1 MTTFSQNGFKKMS
14 INADTQA
21 MLKVARENGIET
33 VWDRLEKQQPQ
44 CGYCNL
50 GTSCRIC
57 TMGPCRVDPFG
68 DGPQKGVCGADAD
81 IIVARNLARMIAAG
95 ASSHSDHGRDI
106 LETLHIVGEGKT
118 DVYTIT
124 DTEKLKRLADEYN
137 IPTDGKSDQE
147 IAKDLAWEMMED
159 YGMRRDKLP
168 MGGRAPQ
175 ARQDLW
181 DKVGVYPRGIDRE
194 NVEMLH
200 RTHMGVDNDWVN
212 ILLHAVRTSLS
223 DGWGGSM
230 VATELSDTL
239 FGTPTPKMS
248 KMNLG
253 SLKADHVNIILH
265 GHNPMLSE
273 VIVVAAMDPE
283 LIKLAEEKGAKGIN
297 LAGVCC
303 TGNEV
308 LMRKGIPMAGNHLMQ
323 ELVIMTGAVEAMV
336 VDYQCIMPAVTETAK
351 CFHTKV
357 ISTFDKA
364 KFPGAEHISFDPGR
378 GLEIG
383 KQIVRTAIENFENR
397 VPERVY
403 IPVEPVEMMTGF
415 SIEAILGALGG
426 TPQPLIDAIVAGSI
440 RGAVGIVGCNNPKIK
455 QDLGHTELTKRLIEN
470 DILVV
475 VTGCTSVADGK
486 AGLMV
491 PEAADL
497 AGPGLSAVCK
507 ALGIPPVLHLGSCVD
522 NTRIL
527 VLAAALANALGVDIS
542 ALPLAGS
549 APEWYSEKAVA
560 IGSYVVGSGIF
571 TVLGIAPPIFGSPNI
586 VKLLTEGLEGVFGAT
601 FAVEPDPNRAAV
613 LIRRHIEKKRA
624 GLNLPALD
632 PDEITMPEAELALV

>member
-1 MTTFSQNGFKKMS
+1 
-14 INADTQA
+14 
-21 MLKVARENGIET
+21 
-33 VWDRLEKQQPQ
+33 
-44 CGYCNL
+44 
-50 GTSCRIC
+50 
-57 TMGPCRVDPFG
+57 
-68 DGPQKGVCGADAD
+68 
-81 IIVARNLARMIAAG
+81 
-95 ASSHSDHGRDI
+95 
-106 LETLHIVGEGKT
+106 
-118 DVYTIT
+118 
-124 DTEKLKRLADEYN
+124 
-137 IPTDGKSDQE
+137 
-147 IAKDLAWEMMED
+147 
-159 YGMRRDKLP
+159 
-168 MGGRAPQ
+168 
-175 ARQDLW
+175 
-181 DKVGVYPRGIDRE
+181 
-194 NVEMLH
+194 
-200 RTHMGVDNDWVN
+200 VDNDWVN
-212 ILLHAVRTSLS
+212 ILLHGIRTSLS

-248 KMNLG
+248 QMNLG
-253 SLKADHVNIILH
+253 VLKADHVNIILH

-273 VIVVAAMDPE
+273 VIAVAAQDPE
-283 LIKLAEEKGAKGIN
+283 LLELAKVKSAKGIN

-383 KQIVRTAIENFENR
+383 KQIVRTAVENFDNR
-397 VPERVY
+397 VTERVF
-403 IPVEPVEMMTGF
+403 IPVEPVQMMTGF

-426 TPQPLIDAIVAGSI
+426 TPQPLIDAIVNGQI
-440 RGAVGIVGCNNPKIK
+440 RGAAGIVGCNNPKIK
-455 QDLGHTELTKRLIEN
+455 QDLGHTELTRRLIEN

-475 VTGCTSVADGK
+475 VTGCTTVADGK

-522 NTRIL
+522 NSRIL
-527 VLAAALANALGVDIS
+527 VLAAALANTLGVDIS
-542 ALPLAGS
+542 ALPLAGA

-560 IGSYVVGSGIF
+560 IGAYVVGSGIY
-571 TVLGIAPPIFGSPNI
+571 TVLGVAPPVFGSPNI
-586 VKLLTEGLEGVFGAT
+586 VNLLTEGLEGVFGAT

-613 LIRRHIEKKRA
+613 LIRRHIEKKRV
-624 GLNLPALD
+624 GLGLSALD
-632 PDEITMPEAELALV
+632 PNEIAMPEAELALV

>member
-1 MTTFSQNGFKKMS
+1 MTSFSGNGFKKKS
-14 INADTQA
+14 INSDTQA
-21 MLKVARENGIET
+21 MLEVARRNGIET

-57 TMGPCRVDPFG
+57 AMGPCRVDPFG

-81 IIVARNLARMIAAG
+81 IIVARNLGRMIAAG

-106 LETLHIVGEGKT
+106 LETLFRVGEGQT
-118 DVYTIT
+118 DIYTVT
-124 DTEKLKRLADEYN
+124 DAEKLKRLAAEYG
-137 IPTDGKSDQE
+137 IPTDGKSDQQ
-147 IAKDLAWEMMED
+147 IAKELAWEMMED
-159 YGMRRDKLP
+159 YGMRRERLP
-168 MGGRAPQ
+168 LGKRAPQ
-175 ARQDLW
+175 ARQEIW
-181 DKVGVYPRGIDRE
+181 EKTGVYPRGIDRE

-212 ILLHAVRTSLS
+212 ILLHAARTGLS

-230 VATELSDTL
+230 IATELSDTL
-239 FGTPTPKMS
+239 FGTPSPKMS
-248 KMNLG
+248 QMNLG
-253 SLKADHVNIILH
+253 VLKSDQVNIILH

-273 VIVVAAMDPE
+273 VIVVAAQDPE
-283 LIKLAEEKGAKGIN
+283 LLQLAQDKGADGIN

-308 LMRKGIPMAGNHLMQ
+308 LMRKGIPMAGNHLLQ

-364 KFPGAEHISFDPGR
+364 KFPGAEHISFDPAR

-383 KQIVRTAIENFENR
+383 KQIVRAAVENYANR
-397 VPERVY
+397 AKERVY
-403 IPVEPVEMMTGF
+403 IPVEPVPMMTGF
-415 SIEAILGALGG
+415 SIEAILSALGG
-426 TPQPLIDAIVAGSI
+426 TPQPLIDAIVSGQI

-455 QDLGHTELTKRLIEN
+455 QDLGHTELTRRLIEN

-475 VTGCTSVADGK
+475 VTGCTTVADGK

-491 PEAADL
+491 PEAAEL
-497 AGPGLSAVCK
+497 AGPGLGAVCK

-527 VLAAALANALGVDIS
+527 VLAAALANTLGVDIS
-542 ALPLAGS
+542 ALPLAGA

-560 IGSYVVGSGIF
+560 IGMYVVASGIY
-571 TVLGIAPPIFGSPNI
+571 TVLGIAPPVFGSPNI

-613 LIRRHIEKKRA
+613 LIRRHIENKRA
-624 GLNLPALD
+624 GLGLPALD
-632 PDEITMPEAELALV
+632 PAGIAMPEPELALA